1 MVAAEWSA
9 VTGCR
14 PGRLRAILGLPK
26 DDEGK
31 GNAPPRRIAGRPHV
45 TRMRATLTFAL
56 LLIVGLANTSQAVQR
71 RIQFGPPASEVA
83 FRAYGLGM
91 LPIDSKFAQFAGSLT
106 YDPDDLASCRVELQ
120 VQVASLVTE
129 DSSLRSTIIGPEFM
143 DAASFPALSYEGTCA
158 AKGLGG
164 DLAMHGVT
172 RPFELSLTW
181 SRDRVVAEGR
191 LVRADWGMTAMSV
204 LGGRTVRISVAV
216 PLRGTSQ
223 NAEK

>member
-1 MVAAEWSA
+1 M
-9 VTGCR
+9 R
-14 PGRLRAILGLPK
+14 GLA
-26 DDEGK
+26 GSS
-31 GNAPPRRIAGRPHV
+31 GRPYV
-45 TRMRATLTFAL
+45 TQMRRTLTFAL
-56 LLIVGLANTSQAVQR
+56 LLVVGLTSTSQAALR
-71 RIQFGPPASEVA
+71 RVQFGPPASEVT

-106 YDPDDLASCRVELQ
+106 YDPDDLASCRVELR

-129 DSSLRSTIIGPEFM
+129 DPSLRSTIIGPEFM
-143 DAASFPALSYEGTCA
+143 DAASFPALTYAGSCA

-181 SRDRVVAEGR
+181 GRDGVVAEGR

-204 LGGRTVRISVAV
+204 LGGRTVRIRVAV
-216 PLRGTSQ
+216 PLVGTSQ